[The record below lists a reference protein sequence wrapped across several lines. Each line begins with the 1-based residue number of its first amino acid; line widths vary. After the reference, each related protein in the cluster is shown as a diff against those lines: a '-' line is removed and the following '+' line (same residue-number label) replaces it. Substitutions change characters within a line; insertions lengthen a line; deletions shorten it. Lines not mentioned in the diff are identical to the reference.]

1 MAEITICSYCDEV
14 HARRPLT
21 RGTSARCTVCHLS
34 LYHAESD
41 LGAMLAVTITAAI
54 AFVIANA
61 FPLIT
66 LTAGG
71 RQTEATLWSA
81 IVASYNRD
89 LPFVAVAL
97 TATLLITPLAELLML
112 LWVLVPLAAGVRP
125 PGFAL
130 VMRAMHTMRPW
141 RMIPVFLLGL
151 AVAVV
156 KLSGLATTVPGW
168 GMFGVV
174 VMTIALASLA
184 SFDREVL
191 WRRAEELRR

>member
-1 MAEITICSYCDEV
+1 MAELTICTYCDEV
-14 HARRPLT
+14 HARPLLR
-21 RGTSARCTVCHLS
+21 RGASARCTVCHSS
-34 LYHAESD
+34 LYHADSD
-41 LGAMLAVTITAAI
+41 LGAMLAVTVTATI
-54 AFVIANA
+54 SFVIANA

-66 LTAGG
+66 MTAAG
-71 RQTEATLWSA
+71 RQSSATLWSA

-97 TATLLITPLAELLML
+97 TATLIITPLAELLML

-130 VMRAMHTMRPW
+130 LMRAMHAMRPW
-141 RMIPVFLLGL
+141 RMVPVFLLGL

-156 KLSGLATTVPGW
+156 KLSGLAATAPGW
-168 GMFGVV
+168 GMFGVA

-184 SFDREVL
+184 TFDREIL
-191 WRRAEELRR
+191 WRRADEFRR

>member
-1 MAEITICSYCDEV
+1 MAEITICTYCDEV
-14 HARRPLT
+14 HARPRLT
-21 RGTSARCTVCHLS
+21 RGGRARCTTCHS
-34 LYHAESD
+34 TLYHADGD
-41 LGAMLAVTITAAI
+41 LGAMLAVTVTATV
-54 AFVIANA
+54 AFAVANA

-66 LTAGG
+66 LTASG
-71 RQTEATLWSA
+71 RQTGATLWSA
-81 IVASYNRD
+81 IAASYDRD

-97 TATLLITPLAELLML
+97 TATLIVTPIAELLML

-125 PGFAL
+125 PGFPL
-130 VMRAMHTMRPW
+130 VMRAMHAMRPW

-151 AVAVV
+151 AVAIV

-191 WRRAEELRR
+191 WRRADELAR

>member
-14 HARRPLT
+14 HARPPLT
-21 RGTSARCTVCHLS
+21 RGTSARCTVCHSS
-34 LYHAESD
+34 LYHAQSD

-54 AFVIANA
+54 AFAIANA

-66 LTAGG
+66 LTAAGH
-71 RQTEATLWSA
+71 QTGATLWSA

-97 TATLLITPLAELLML
+97 TATLIVTPLAELLML

-130 VMRAMHTMRPW
+130 VMRTMHTMRPW

-168 GMFGVV
+168 GMFGVA

>member
-1 MAEITICSYCDEV
+1 MTELTICTYCDTV
-14 HARRPLT
+14 HRRPPLR
-21 RGTSARCTVCHLS
+21 RGSRARCSTCHSS
-34 LYHAESD
+34 LYHADGD

-66 LTAGG
+66 LSTSG
-71 RQTEATLWSA
+71 RQTAATLWSS
-81 IVASYNRD
+81 IVASYNQD

-125 PGFAL
+125 PAFTL
-130 VMRAMHTMRPW
+130 LMRAMHALRPW

-168 GMFGVV
+168 GMFGVA

-191 WRRAEELRR
+191 WRRAEQVRK